1 MYSLYINE
9 KFKFKSQKIDEVM
22 IIAENFMEELIS
34 PYYENDDDLIVKLT
48 RDKKNA
54 YDKLKSEYK
63 CDFHKVMFEIRED
76 GISESLFKKIKKT
89 ALKESLGINYTREYY
104 EKILGKSNLDGL
116 LYLIHLADKEN
127 GWTITAQDYSEDEQ
141 NEFIED
147 CQCIDILVEMTDDN
161 DSTYTRFY
169 NAYDALRNNN
179 ISPDDKISDVIWS
192 YVKGEII

>member
-1 MYSLYINE
+1 MRKNNLVARRTVRNSKQALVESIMA
-9 KFKFKSQKIDEVM
+9 KV
-22 IIAENFMEELIS
+22 A
-34 PYYENDDDLIVKLT
+34 PIVK
-48 RDKKNA
+48 
-54 YDKLKSEYK
+54 S
-63 CDFHKVMFEIRED
+63 
-76 GISESLFKKIKKT
+76 
-89 ALKESLGINYTREYY
+89 ALNESLGFKYTREYY

-116 LYLIHLADKEN
+116 LYLIHLADMEN

-192 YVKGEII
+192 YVKGEIS